1 MPKNA
6 TVSCPSGTPT
16 QLTDTAVTAAR
27 VIGSQDFH
35 LCATLDT
42 TPPASTEGSV
52 VLLPWSVLTADL
64 ALADLF
70 PGVGAS
76 VYLWA
81 WPLSGAVDV
90 SVSHA

>member
-6 TVSCPSGTPT
+6 TVSCPAGQPT

-27 VIGSQDFH
+27 VVGSQGFH
-35 LCATLDT
+35 LLATTDT
-42 TPPASTEGSV
+42 TPPTSTAGSV
-52 VLLPWSVLTADL
+52 PMLPWSVLAADL

-70 PGVGAS
+70 PGVGDTL
-76 VYLWA
+76 YLWA
-81 WPLSGAVDV
+81 WPDSGVRV